1 LVKHVS
7 FGSVTFVGGCG
18 VIVLVKHVSF
28 VWGDCVGEACV
39 LWFSGWV
46 WGDCVGEACVL
57 WFSYVAA
64 AISVWPKITVMGP
77 KNENAMAGH
86 V

>member
-1 LVKHVS
+1 MRRDLCERRSMESETVCARRQVQRQS
-7 FGSVTFVGGCG
+7 TMTNIC
-18 VIVLVKHVSF
+18 
-28 VWGDCVGEACV
+28 
-39 LWFSGWV
+39 GWV